1 MSAGKRPV
9 TIVTGFL
16 GSGKTT
22 LLAQVLAHP
31 SMANTAVLVN
41 ELGEMGLDHHLLQR
55 LDEQTVLVSG
65 GCLCCAA
72 REDLAEA
79 LLELLGR
86 DERGE
91 IDPLERVVVETTG
104 LADPGPILF
113 TIVTHPV
120 LQHHFAVDRVIC
132 TLDAVNGALH
142 LENHPESVRQLAA
155 AERVVLTK
163 TDIAAQEA
171 VEALTA
177 RVRAL
182 NPSARLTG
190 AVHGLVSLRELFGA
204 VQYSTGA
211 RLARSGAPAPAGGP
225 HSGDI
230 RSLSLAFDEPI
241 DWNVFSVWLSMLLH
255 ARGEQVLRVKG
266 LVDTGE
272 QGAVLLNGVQHVIH
286 PPEHLGFWPDEDLRS
301 RLVFILQGI
310 EPAELTSSLDAFL
323 HGLGQRASAVPP
335 ALRP

>member
-22 LLAQVLAHP
+22 LLAQVLTHP

-41 ELGEMGLDHHLLQR
+41 ELGEVGLDHHLLRR
-55 LDEQTVLVSG
+55 LDEQTVLVGG

-72 REDLAEA
+72 RGDLSAA
-79 LLELLGR
+79 LLDLLGR
-86 DERGE
+86 EERGE
-91 IDPLERVVVETTG
+91 IPPLERIVVETTG

-120 LQHHFAVDRVIC
+120 LQHHFVVDRVIC
-132 TLDAVNGALH
+132 TVDAVNGALH
-142 LENHPESVRQLAA
+142 IEGHAESVRQLAA
-155 AERVVLTK
+155 ADHVVVTK
-163 TDIAAQEA
+163 TDIAAPGA
-171 VEALTA
+171 VDGLTA

-182 NPSARLTG
+182 NPSARLTR
-190 AVHGLVSLRELFGA
+190 AVHGLVPLGELFGP
-204 VQYSTGA
+204 VHLGTGA
-211 RLARSGAPAPAGGP
+211 RLARSGEPAPADGP
-225 HSGDI
+225 HSGDV

-241 DWNVFSVWLSMLLH
+241 DWNVFGVWLSMLLH
-255 ARGEQVLRVKG
+255 ARGEQMLRVKG

-286 PPEHLGFWPDEDLRS
+286 PPEHLGFWPDDEPRS

-310 EPAELTSSLDAFL
+310 EPDELTGSLDAFL
-323 HGLGQRASAVPP
+323 HGLGHRAPAAPL